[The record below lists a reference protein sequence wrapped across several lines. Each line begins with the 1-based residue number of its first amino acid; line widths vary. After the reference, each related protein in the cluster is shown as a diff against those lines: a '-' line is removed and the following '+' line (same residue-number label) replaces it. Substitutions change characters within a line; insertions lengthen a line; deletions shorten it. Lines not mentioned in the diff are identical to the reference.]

1 MRKTFTAAACA
12 AALAVPTASAAERL
26 RAITVT
32 KSSTSPIVG
41 VSRWGDLQVA
51 IKVQITTKTVAGKK
65 KRTWKVTDVHFPVY
79 PDHSQR
85 SAFISSQALPLL
97 KQELLQ
103 LKGTSIQLIS
113 GATDTSY
120 AFVDAVSSALKHAVA

>member
-1 MRKTFTAAACA
+1 MRKTFTVAACA
-12 AALAVPTASAAERL
+12 AVLAVPTANAAERL

-32 KSSTSPIVG
+32 KSSTSPVVG

-51 IKVQITTKTVAGKK
+51 IKVQITTKSVAGKTQK
-65 KRTWKVTDVHFPVY
+65 TWKVTKVDFPVY

-85 SAFISSQALPLL
+85 SAYISSQALPLL
-97 KQELLQ
+97 RQELLQ
-103 LKGTSIQLIS
+103 LKGTSIRVVS

-120 AFVDAVSSALKHAVA
+120 AFVDAVGSAL

>member
-1 MRKTFTAAACA
+1 MRKTLTAVACA
-12 AALAVPTASAAERL
+12 AILAVPTANAAERL
-26 RAITVT
+26 RAATVT
-32 KSSTSPIVG
+32 KSTTSPIVG

-65 KRTWKVTDVHFPVY
+65 KKTWKVTDIQFPVY
-79 PDHSQR
+79 PQHTQR
-85 SAFISSQALPLL
+85 SAYISSQALPLL

-120 AFVDAVSSALKHAVA
+120 AFVDAVGSALKQAGA